1 MEGKCGERHDEGEG
15 EDKGED
21 ECEGEGE
28 ASSVTSQGKKSGD
41 GR

>member
-28 ASSVTSQGKKSGD
+28 ASSVTSQGRKSGD